1 MDKKMSE
8 NQKMILGKSK
18 SNNLFNET
26 IAQQKQKQSQI
37 PVMGK
42 TKAVGDMRNPTVAK
56 NITKKIEESEIAK
69 SAKQSTAANMQN
81 SSAGQAQKECSNFCR
96 KKGFNILPLRYTVV
110 KDNPPTLPATLGKNV
125 KDIQLSHLKYAV
137 EMIDTGY
144 IYRLV
149 KRTSGALEWAGYKV
163 TPNGHLS
170 YFPVGKEAP
179 KSVPEFACK
188 GAGHSFNSSVIAVES
203 NPKDEAKIA
212 YIIHTHVPMS
222 KAKIS
227 EYEKNAEKFVSEG
240 KWQKVL
246 ISAGSTQEHCI
257 AAGQFK
263 TTVYNIKSFGENR
276 IDATL
281 NKFKNEPKSLA
292 CMALYDP
299 VGITRKLN
307 ESRNS
312 QFGKLTK
319 YLAKNEEKISNE
331 HRLQSSQLVDSIK
344 MIVENKL
351 INQQLSARSQVADL
365 TAKLEYAKDKMPK
378 FGSMDQREYLSKVQ
392 EIWDRAPTA
401 EKDKFLQ
408 QRNKKIAEGEQKLKE
423 KIITQSKAEAKLA
436 WETKYSTKINWDAK
450 KAFDKEVKKLT
461 NEGLTLAQ
469 TYVSDHIKWLKS
481 KQLLNAFYVYDQ
493 TILKEYGALFHVH
506 ALAVMD
512 GMTGCD
518 EGQALMEKWLG
529 VEKISDDNLYM
540 RAVTYN
546 QKNLIDQYNAK
557 SSEITSL
564 TWDQT
569 QSSLKSLIAAFVS
582 ADQLWEQ
589 WLADPNHKVNDLKWY
604 NPAKSLL
611 WISEITRSV
620 TKWSLQYNINPL
632 ISKSLARVSFIAY
645 AHSSLLTDKVPKWS
659 LLYNIDLKMT
669 NAGAQLNATEIQKRW
684 KNAGQNTAAQKIKE
698 ILSKSSTSVALRISG
713 IVALFELMN
722 LGTQASLF
730 AGDKNWENG
739 FKVTAGLL
747 ASTAAVLDVAG
758 GGIAALSFEEKANK
772 IKHFGAWFA
781 VGGATFSLVA
791 DITALDKEYLGDRNG
806 YLLALSF
813 SKVATSFVMFA
824 VGVGLLLN
832 LPQLSASKVVLL
844 ANRYALGRALLA
856 ANLIKITCYFN
867 WIGLALT
874 VIEIVLRNYWLDDE
888 MQKWCKKSSF
898 GLDSNKFKSMTDEE
912 EAFSKAIVSI

>member
-1 MDKKMSE
+1 MTTNEKIKLK
-8 NQKMILGKSK
+8 NLNTANSK
-18 SNNLFNET
+18 FGEVLK
-26 IAQQKQKQSQI
+26 QQKQQQAQTLKLGQAK
-37 PVMGK
+37 P
-42 TKAVGDMRNPTVAK
+42 VGDMRIPTVAK
-56 NITKKIEESEIAK
+56 DVNKKIEESEIAK
-69 SAKQSTAANMQN
+69 SAKQATAANVQN
-81 SSAGQAQKECSNFCR
+81 NSAGQAQKECSNFCR
-96 KKGFNILPLRYTVV
+96 KTGFNILPLRYTVV
-110 KDNPPTLPATLGKNV
+110 RGTVPALPATLGKNV
-125 KDIQLSHLKYAV
+125 KEIQLSHFKYAV

-149 KRTSGALEWAGYKV
+149 KRASGALEWAGYLV
-163 TPNGHLS
+163 TPKGHLS

-188 GAGHSFNSSVIAVES
+188 GAGHNFNSSVISVES

-222 KAKIS
+222 KSKLS

-344 MIVENKL
+344 MVVENKL
-351 INQQLSARSQVADL
+351 INQQLSARSQVVDL
-365 TAKLEYAKDKMPK
+365 TAKLEYAKDKIPK

-392 EIWDRAPTA
+392 EIWDRAPVA

-408 QRNKKIAEGEQKLKE
+408 QRNKKIAQGEQKLKE
-423 KIITQSKAEAKLA
+423 KIITQSKAEAKLT
-436 WETKYSTKINWDAK
+436 WETKYSPKINWDAK

-469 TYVSDHIKWLKS
+469 TYASDHIKWLKS

-589 WLADPNHKVNDLKWY
+589 WLADPNNKVNDLKWY

-698 ILSKSSTSVALRISG
+698 ILSKSSTSVAIRISS
-713 IVALFELMN
+713 IVALFELIN
-722 LGTQASLF
+722 FGVQSNKF
-730 AGDKNWENG
+730 IGEKNWENG
-739 FKVTAGLL
+739 FQLISGVL
-747 ASTAAVLDVAG
+747 ASSAAVLDIAG
-758 GGIAALSFEEKANK
+758 GGMEALSFKEKANK
-772 IKHFGAWFA
+772 IRLYGARLAVSAATISFCIDAFA
-781 VGGATFSLVA
+781 LYKEKEGDKDKILMAFLFTKATVSLV
-791 DITALDKEYLGDRNG
+791 
-806 YLLALSF
+806 
-813 SKVATSFVMFA
+813 M
-824 VGVGLLLN
+824 VGVGFGLLLN
-832 LPQLSASKVVLL
+832 LPILQNSWIVTSANKIAFTRMLL
-844 ANRYALGRALLA
+844 GANFIRIA
-856 ANLIKITCYFN
+856 AYCN
-867 WIGLALT
+867 WIGIGLLVVEYLLKT
-874 VIEIVLRNYWLDDE
+874 YVLDDDL
-888 MQKWCKKSSF
+888 QKWCEKSIF
-898 GLDSNKFKSMTDEE
+898 GKDSSKFKLFKDEE
-912 EAFSKAIVSI
+912 EAFSKAIMSI

>member
-1 MDKKMSE
+1 MTT
-8 NQKMILGKSK
+8 NQQTNLKTPNASNSK
-18 SNNLFNET
+18 FNEM
-26 IAQQKQKQSQI
+26 IQQQKQKQAKI
-37 PVMGK
+37 LVPGK
-42 TKAVGDMRNPTVAK
+42 AESVGSMSNKTNAEKVNNRIKTSN
-56 NITKKIEESEIAK
+56 IAK
-69 SAKQSTAANMQN
+69 SVKQSTPANVQN
-81 SSAGQAQKECSNFCR
+81 NSPGQSQKECSFCR
-96 KKGFNILPLRYTVV
+96 KTGFNILPLRYTVV
-110 KDNPPTLPATLGKNV
+110 RGNAPALPATLGKNV
-125 KDIQLSHLKYAV
+125 KDIQLSHFKYAV

-149 KRTSGALEWAGYKV
+149 KRASGALEWAGYLV
-163 TPNGHLS
+163 TPKGHLS
-170 YFPVGKEAP
+170 YFPVGKAAP

-188 GAGHSFNSSVIAVES
+188 GAGHNFNSSVISVES
-203 NPKDEAKIA
+203 NPKDEAKVA

-222 KAKIS
+222 KAKLS
-227 EYEKNAEKFVSEG
+227 EYEKNAEKFVTEG

-246 ISAGSTQEHCI
+246 ISAGNTQEHCI

-299 VGITRKLN
+299 VGITKKLN
-307 ESRNS
+307 EGRNS

-344 MIVENKL
+344 MVVENKL
-351 INQQLSARSQVADL
+351 INQQLSARSQVVDL
-365 TAKLEYAKDKMPK
+365 NEKLEYARDKMPK

-392 EIWDRAPTA
+392 EIWDRAPAA

-408 QRNKKIAEGEQKLKE
+408 QRNKKFAEGEQNLKE
-423 KIITQSKAEAKLA
+423 KIITQSKAEAKLT
-436 WETKYSTKINWDAK
+436 WETKYSPKINWDAK
-450 KAFDKEVKKLT
+450 KDFDKEVKKLT
-461 NEGLTLAQ
+461 NEGITLAQ
-469 TYVSDHIKWLKS
+469 TYASDHIKWLKS
-481 KQLLNAFYVYDQ
+481 NHLLNAFYIYDQ
-493 TILKEYGALFHVH
+493 TILKEYGALFHIH

-529 VEKISDDNLYM
+529 VAKISDDNLYM

-557 SSEITSL
+557 SSEIISL

-589 WLADPNHKVNDLKWY
+589 WLADPNNKVNNLKWY

-620 TKWSLQYNINPL
+620 TKWSLQYNVNPL
-632 ISKSLARVSFIAY
+632 IAKSLARVSFIAY
-645 AHSSLLTDKVPKWS
+645 AHSSLLTDRVPKWS

-669 NAGAQLNATEIQKRW
+669 NAGAQLNTTEIQRRW

-698 ILSKSSTSVALRISG
+698 ILSKSPASVALRISA

-722 LGTQASLF
+722 LGTQAGLF

-747 ASTAAVLDVAG
+747 ASSAAVLDVAG
-758 GGIAALSFEEKANK
+758 GGITALSFEEKANQ
-772 IKHFGAWFA
+772 IKRFGAWFA
-781 VGGATFSLVA
+781 VGGATFGFIA
-791 DITALDKEYLGDRNG
+791 DTTALSKEYLGDKNG
-806 YLLALSF
+806 WLI
-813 SKVATSFVMFA
+813 
-824 VGVGLLLN
+824 
-832 LPQLSASKVVLL
+832 
-844 ANRYALGRALLA
+844 ALLA
-856 ANLIKITCYFN
+856 SKLIPSLGMLAVSFGMLIQLPILRSTMIEIASKNALVSKLLLDNFIRGAAMYN
-867 WIGLALT
+867 WIGMGLT
-874 VIEIVLRNYWLDDE
+874 VLEIIFRNYYLDNE
-888 MQKWCKKSSF
+888 LQKWCEKSIF
-898 GLDSNKFKSMTDEE
+898 GFEANKYKSLEE
-912 EAFSKAIVSI
+912 EENAFSKAIVSI

>member
-1 MDKKMSE
+1 MTT
-8 NQKMILGKSK
+8 NQQIKLKTPNTANSK
-18 SNNLFNET
+18 LIE
-26 IAQQKQKQSQI
+26 ALQQQKKKQT
-37 PVMGK
+37 K
-42 TKAVGDMRNPTVAK
+42 TLVLGQTKPVGDMRIPTVAK
-56 NITKKIEESEIAK
+56 DVNNKIEQSEIAK
-69 SAKQSTAANMQN
+69 SAKQSTAANVQN
-81 SSAGQAQKECSNFCR
+81 NSAGQAQKECSNFCR
-96 KKGFNILPLRYTVV
+96 KTGFNILPLRYTVV
-110 KDNPPTLPATLGKNV
+110 RGTAPALPATLGKNV
-125 KDIQLSHLKYAV
+125 KEIQLSHFKYAV

-149 KRTSGALEWAGYKV
+149 KRASGALEWAGYLV
-163 TPNGHLS
+163 TPKGHLS
-170 YFPVGKEAP
+170 YFPIGKAAP
-179 KSVPEFACK
+179 KSVPEFSCK
-188 GAGHSFNSSVIAVES
+188 GAGHNFNSSVIAVES
-203 NPKDEAKIA
+203 NPKDEAKVA

-222 KAKIS
+222 KTKLS
-227 EYEKNAEKFVSEG
+227 EYEKNAEKFVTEG

-246 ISAGSTQEHCI
+246 ISAGNTQEHCI
-257 AAGQFK
+257 AGGQFK
-263 TTVYNIKSFGENR
+263 ATIYNIKSFGENR

-292 CMALYDP
+292 SMALYDP

-319 YLAKNEEKISNE
+319 YLARNEEKISNE
-331 HRLQSSQLVDSIK
+331 HRLQSSQLLDSIK
-344 MIVENKL
+344 MVVENKL
-351 INQQLSARSQVADL
+351 INQQLSARSQVVDL
-365 TAKLEYAKDKMPK
+365 TAKLEYAKDKIPK
-378 FGSMDQREYLSKVQ
+378 FDSMDQREYLSKVQ
-392 EIWDRAPTA
+392 EIWDRAPVA

-408 QRNKKIAEGEQKLKE
+408 QRNKKFAQGEQKLKE
-423 KIITQSKAEAKLA
+423 KIITQSKAEAKLT
-436 WETKYSTKINWDAK
+436 WETKYSPKINWDAK

-461 NEGLTLAQ
+461 NESLTLAQ
-469 TYVSDHIKWLKS
+469 TYASDHIKWLKS

-589 WLADPNHKVNDLKWY
+589 WLADPNNKVNDLKWY

-730 AGDKNWENG
+730 ARDKNWENG

-791 DITALDKEYLGDRNG
+791 DITALDKEYFGDRNG
-806 YLLALSF
+806 YFLALSF

>member
-1 MDKKMSE
+1 
-8 NQKMILGKSK
+8 
-18 SNNLFNET
+18 
-26 IAQQKQKQSQI
+26 
-37 PVMGK
+37 
-42 TKAVGDMRNPTVAK
+42 
-56 NITKKIEESEIAK
+56 
-69 SAKQSTAANMQN
+69 
-81 SSAGQAQKECSNFCR
+81 
-96 KKGFNILPLRYTVV
+96 
-110 KDNPPTLPATLGKNV
+110 
-125 KDIQLSHLKYAV
+125 
-137 EMIDTGY
+137 
-144 IYRLV
+144 
-149 KRTSGALEWAGYKV
+149 
-163 TPNGHLS
+163 
-170 YFPVGKEAP
+170 
-179 KSVPEFACK
+179 
-188 GAGHSFNSSVIAVES
+188 
-203 NPKDEAKIA
+203 
-212 YIIHTHVPMS
+212 
-222 KAKIS
+222 
-227 EYEKNAEKFVSEG
+227 
-240 KWQKVL
+240 
-246 ISAGSTQEHCI
+246 
-257 AAGQFK
+257 
-263 TTVYNIKSFGENR
+263 
-276 IDATL
+276 
-281 NKFKNEPKSLA
+281 
-292 CMALYDP
+292 
-299 VGITRKLN
+299 
-307 ESRNS
+307 
-312 QFGKLTK
+312 
-319 YLAKNEEKISNE
+319 
-331 HRLQSSQLVDSIK
+331 
-344 MIVENKL
+344 
-351 INQQLSARSQVADL
+351 
-365 TAKLEYAKDKMPK
+365 
-378 FGSMDQREYLSKVQ
+378 
-392 EIWDRAPTA
+392 
-401 EKDKFLQ
+401 
-408 QRNKKIAEGEQKLKE
+408 
-423 KIITQSKAEAKLA
+423 
-436 WETKYSTKINWDAK
+436 
-450 KAFDKEVKKLT
+450 
-461 NEGLTLAQ
+461 
-469 TYVSDHIKWLKS
+469 
-481 KQLLNAFYVYDQ
+481 
-493 TILKEYGALFHVH
+493 
-506 ALAVMD
+506 
-512 GMTGCD
+512 
-518 EGQALMEKWLG
+518 MEKWLG

-569 QSSLKSLIAAFVS
+569 QSNLKSLIAAFVS

-589 WLADPNHKVNDLKWY
+589 WLADPNNKVNDLKWY

-620 TKWSLQYNINPL
+620 TKWSLQYNVNSL
-632 ISKSLARVSFIAY
+632 IGKSLARVSFIAY

-791 DITALDKEYLGDRNG
+791 DITALDKEYFGDRNG

-888 MQKWCKKSSF
+888 MQKWCKKASF
-898 GLDSNKFKSMTDEE
+898 GLDSNR
-912 EAFSKAIVSI
+912 VC